1 MKIVEVIRTTEIPA
15 EIIWD
20 EMKHFDR
27 VLRWVP
33 GGDKCTISV
42 KGKGIGAIN
51 KNIWTTIF
59 LYKIIKFY
67 IYFF

>member
-1 MKIVEVIRTTEIPA
+1 MKSVEVIRTTKIPA

-33 GGDKCTISV
+33 GGDKSTISV
-42 KGKGIGAIN
+42 RQMFYYFRQRLAICCGR
-51 KNIWTTIF
+51 
-59 LYKIIKFY
+59 
-67 IYFF
+67 